1 MIYIYME
8 EFQNNERNELKHDF
22 EFIDPEDFEELNIGE
37 IPPYEGGGAT
47 SFSSKY
53 DKEKIEYLKNI
64 GVDVPEEWIDDNGEI
79 IENCRPLA
87 TTMFIVTGHILAM
100 EKARRL
106 IEVEPDYKE
115 RFMQLVNG
123 SNAFLLE
130 NRLDTSG
137 RRMKVLDGVLFEDIK
152 RDLGFSAN
160 PEQRVSKEEL
170 HDIVKHIFDCLKSKE
185 EE

>member
-1 MIYIYME
+1 MT
-8 EFQNNERNELKHDF
+8 EFESNERKLLNHDF
-22 EFIDPEDFEELNIGE
+22 EFIAPEDFEELNIGE
-37 IPPYEGGGAT
+37 IPPYEGDGKT

-53 DKEKIEYLKNI
+53 DEEKIEYLNSI
-64 GVDVPEEWIDDNGEI
+64 GVDVPKEWFEDNGKI

-106 IEVEPDYKE
+106 IEADPDYKE
-115 RFMQLVNG
+115 RFMQLVKG
-123 SNAFLLE
+123 SNVFLSE

-137 RRMKVLDGVLFEDIK
+137 RRMQVLYGVLFEDLK
-152 RDLGFSAN
+152 RGLGFSAN

-170 HDIVKHIFDCLKSKE
+170 HYIVEHILDCLKSE
-185 EE
+185 EEE

>member
-1 MIYIYME
+1 MA

-22 EFIDPEDFEELNIGE
+22 EFINPEDFVELNIGE

-64 GVDVPEEWIDDNGEI
+64 GVDVPEEWIDHNGEI

-100 EKARRL
+100 VMAERI
-106 IEVEPDYKE
+106 IEGDPGYKE
-115 RFMQLVNG
+115 RFTQLVKG

-137 RRMKVLDGVLFEDIK
+137 RRIEVLYGVLFEDIK
-152 RDLGFSAN
+152 RGLGFSAN

-170 HDIVKHIFDCLKSKE
+170 HDIVKHIFDCLKKTKE
-185 EE
+185 E

>member
-1 MIYIYME
+1 MTE
-8 EFQNNERNELKHDF
+8 SESNERDFLNNDF
-22 EFIDPEDFEELNIGE
+22 EFIDSEDFEELNLEE
-37 IPPYEGGGAT
+37 ISPYEGGGVT

-64 GVDVPEEWIDDNGEI
+64 GVDVPEEWFDDKGEI

-87 TTMFIVTGHILAM
+87 TTMFIVTGHIFAM

-106 IEVEPDYKE
+106 IEAEPDYKE
-115 RFMQLVNG
+115 RFTQLVKG

-137 RRMKVLDGVLFEDIK
+137 RRMEVLYGVLFEDLK
-152 RDLGFSAN
+152 RGLGFSAN

-170 HDIVKHIFDCLKSKE
+170 HYIVKHIFDCLKSKE